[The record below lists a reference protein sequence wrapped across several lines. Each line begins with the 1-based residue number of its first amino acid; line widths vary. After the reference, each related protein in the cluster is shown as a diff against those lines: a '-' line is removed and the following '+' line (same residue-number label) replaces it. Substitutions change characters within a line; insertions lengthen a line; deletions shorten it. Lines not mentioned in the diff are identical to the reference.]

1 MSIWK
6 QLISKRGLLYKS
18 GFSNLRA
25 MWYLDLAASTNH
37 PWQEEAGA
45 LCQQQFKY
53 SSSEDFRGISFQI
66 LILLGQFQIFSFGG
80 QLKYYISELSFKML
94 LFWGFQVLSFLG
106 SVSNINI
113 LRSVFNHYFFM
124 VISVQ
129 YYHLG
134 LVYSKFVRGLNES
147 VQPQILAPPPQLK
160 STLHP
165 NKPKNKSWM
174 KSLNKTYKIPSE
186 MEEATRYNCWNC
198 WHCWHC

>member
-1 MSIWK
+1 MPQTILPGKPLHTHANVEKGAPNHPGRPLHTPPPFRAMPIWK
-6 QLISKRGLLYKS
+6 QHISKRGFPYKS

-94 LFWGFQVLSFLG
+94 LFWGFQVLSFIHFG
-106 SVSNINI
+106 GQ
-113 LRSVFNHYFFM
+113 F
-124 VISVQ
+124 
-129 YYHLG
+129 
-134 LVYSKFVRGLNES
+134 
-147 VQPQILAPPPQLK
+147 QILIFWGQF
-160 STLHP
+160 SIII
-165 NKPKNKSWM
+165 
-174 KSLNKTYKIPSE
+174 SLWLFLFNIII
-186 MEEATRYNCWNC
+186 
-198 WHCWHC
+198 